1 MSNGEGAK
9 PKINTQ
15 TVLNVIGRMKE
26 AQEAME
32 ARMGQRTAKILMGT
46 AKGMLAWKALHDV
59 MCGSMEEE
67 QHKIFHAVQD
77 SQEHTLLD
85 LMFRSLIDP
94 TLYDGKAHHQKPLEE
109 AMQKWTEELKAAS
122 DILMTMSRI

>member
-1 MSNGEGAK
+1 MEREEGAK

-15 TVLNVIGRMKE
+15 TILNVMGRMKE

-67 QHKIFHAVQD
+67 QHKIFHVVQD
-77 SQEHTLLD
+77 AQEHTLMD

-94 TLYDGKAHHQKPLEE
+94 SLYDGKEHHEKPLEE
-109 AMQKWTEELKAAS
+109 AMHKWTEELKAAS
-122 DILMTMSRI
+122 DLLMMMSRI